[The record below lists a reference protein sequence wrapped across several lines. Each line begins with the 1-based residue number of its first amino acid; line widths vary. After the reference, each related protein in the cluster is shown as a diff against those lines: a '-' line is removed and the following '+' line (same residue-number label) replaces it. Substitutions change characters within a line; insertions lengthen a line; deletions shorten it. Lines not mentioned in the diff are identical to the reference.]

1 MVTVYNPQFPHA
13 CEISRMTLNDSVYPP
28 TETAVV
34 VLTSICQN
42 QINSGGGTSAVSG
55 MYVSDYTCFIPL
67 QYDINGNEVVT
78 FIDVDDAIKVVDK
91 SRVIIGRI
99 KQTEPGN
106 LGIRVWYNQDTKPTQ
121 K

>member
-1 MVTVYNPQFPHA
+1 MVNNPQFPHG
-13 CEISRMTLNDSVYPP
+13 CVVSRKILNTTVYPP
-28 TETAVV
+28 TETDVV
-34 VLTSICQN
+34 VLASSCQN

-106 LGIRVWYNQDTKPTQ
+106 LGIRVWYNQDTKP
-121 K
+121 KEK